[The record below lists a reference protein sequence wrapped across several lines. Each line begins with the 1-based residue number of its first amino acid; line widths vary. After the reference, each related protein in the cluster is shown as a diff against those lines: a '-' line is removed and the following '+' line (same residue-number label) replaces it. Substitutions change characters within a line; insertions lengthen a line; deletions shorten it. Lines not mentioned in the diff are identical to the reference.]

1 MPNFVLSEL
10 VRLTRH
16 SPEGSIVRF
25 WAFLFLPLAVLG
37 CAASLNEA
45 ATFPPKY
52 YPSGPLP
59 RTVPACAGPIAVTT
73 TDGRENP
80 SEAGR
85 RFEEQKPASDYPIK
99 MTGDAMA
106 YVKSALE
113 GILKRAGNPGGGPTA
128 TTLAVTLD
136 ELYLEE
142 KTYVN
147 AEFSAG
153 VALEV
158 VVNVKNTP
166 CWKGEIT
173 GQGANYGK
181 VGNTESYQQT
191 LNRAFENAVF
201 NMFRQKKFR
210 EALCGKCASS

>member
-1 MPNFVLSEL
+1 
-10 VRLTRH
+10 
-16 SPEGSIVRF
+16 VRF
-25 WAFLFLPLAVLG
+25 WAPFFLSLTVLG
-37 CAASLNEA
+37 CAASLNEG

-59 RTVPACAGPIAVTT
+59 RTVPACAGAIAVTA
-73 TDGRENP
+73 TDDRANP

-99 MTGDAMA
+99 MEGDAIA

-158 VVNVKNTP
+158 VVNVGNTP

-173 GQGANYGK
+173 GEGSNYGK
-181 VGNTESYQQT
+181 VGSTDSYQQT

>member
-1 MPNFVLSEL
+1 M
-10 VRLTRH
+10 
-16 SPEGSIVRF
+16 RF
-25 WAFLFLPLAVLG
+25 WALLCLPLAVLG
-37 CAASLNEA
+37 CKASLNEGT
-45 ATFPPKY
+45 TFPPNY
-52 YPSGPLP
+52 YASGPLP

-85 RFEEQKPASDYPIK
+85 RYEEQKPATDYPIK

-113 GILKRAGNPGGGPTA
+113 GILKRAGNPGKGATA

-136 ELYLEE
+136 ELYLQE

-147 AEFSAG
+147 AEFTAG

-158 VVNVKNTP
+158 VVNVGSTP

-173 GQGANYGK
+173 GAGENYGS
-181 VGNTESYQQT
+181 VGSTESYQQT

-210 EALCGKCASS
+210 EALCGKCATS

>member
-1 MPNFVLSEL
+1 M
-10 VRLTRH
+10 RL
-16 SPEGSIVRF
+16 
-25 WAFLFLPLAVLG
+25 WAFVFLPLAVLG
-37 CAASLNEA
+37 CTASLNEGT
-45 ATFPPKY
+45 TFPPKY
-52 YPSGPLP
+52 YPSGPEP
-59 RTVPACAGPIAVTT
+59 RTVPACAGPITVTA
-73 TDGRENP
+73 TDGRDNP
-80 SEAGR
+80 GEAGR

-106 YVKSALE
+106 YVQSALE
-113 GILKRAGNPGGGPTA
+113 GILKRAGNPGSGATA
-128 TTLAVTLD
+128 ATLALTVD

-158 VVNVKNTP
+158 VISVNKKP
-166 CWKGEIT
+166 CWAGEIT
-173 GQGANYGK
+173 GQGENYGK

>member
-1 MPNFVLSEL
+1 
-10 VRLTRH
+10 
-16 SPEGSIVRF
+16 VRF
-25 WAFLFLPLAVLG
+25 WAPAFLPLAVLG
-37 CAASLNEA
+37 CVASLNDSA
-45 ATFPPKY
+45 SFTPKY
-52 YPSGPLP
+52 APAGPLP
-59 RTVPACAGPIAVTT
+59 RTVPACAGPIAVTA

-80 SEAGR
+80 NEAGR
-85 RFEEQKPASDYPIK
+85 RFEEQKPAADYPIK
-99 MTGDAMA
+99 MTGDVPA

-113 GILKRAGNPGGGPTA
+113 AILKRAGNPGAGSTA
-128 TTLAVTLD
+128 TTLAVTL
-136 ELYLEE
+136 EEVYLEE

-147 AEFSAG
+147 AEFSGG

-158 VVNVKNTP
+158 VVSVGNTP

-173 GQGANYGK
+173 GQGTNYGK

-191 LNRAFENAVF
+191 LNRALENAVF

>member
-1 MPNFVLSEL
+1 M
-10 VRLTRH
+10 
-16 SPEGSIVRF
+16 
-25 WAFLFLPLAVLG
+25 
-37 CAASLNEA
+37 
-45 ATFPPKY
+45 
-52 YPSGPLP
+52 
-59 RTVPACAGPIAVTT
+59 TV

-99 MTGDAMA
+99 MTGDAIP
-106 YVKSALE
+106 YVQSALE
-113 GILKRAGNPGGGPTA
+113 GILKRAGNPGAGTTA

-158 VVNVKNTP
+158 VVKVGNTP
-166 CWKGEIT
+166 CWTGEIT
-173 GQGANYGK
+173 GQGSNYGG
-181 VGNTESYQQT
+181 VGETEAYQQT

-210 EALCGKCASS
+210 AALCGKCASS

>member
-1 MPNFVLSEL
+1 MLK
-10 VRLTRH
+10 
-16 SPEGSIVRF
+16 F
-25 WAFLFLPLAVLG
+25 WAPIFLPLAFLG
-37 CAASLNEA
+37 CAASLNEG

-52 YPSGPLP
+52 YPSGPQP
-59 RTVPACAGPIAVTT
+59 RTVPACAGLISVTV
-73 TDGRENP
+73 TDGRDNP
-80 SEAGR
+80 GEAGR

-106 YVKSALE
+106 YVKTALE
-113 GILKRAGNPGGGPTA
+113 DILKRAGNPGKGPTA

-147 AEFSAG
+147 AEFAAG

-158 VVNVKNTP
+158 IISVGNTP
-166 CWKGEIT
+166 CWKGDIT
-173 GQGANYGK
+173 GQGSNYGK
-181 VGNTESYQQT
+181 VGSTESYQQT